1 MREYF
6 ESITDVCPFSLESF
20 DAGKLPVLKY
30 SKELVDLLYKEL
42 EHYDAFL
49 FECHTSMDR
58 DLLITTAHELQT
70 KYQEAKWFWSHPE
83 DGHKS
88 TMVPALVM
96 QNKKNLAKARK
107 TFKLLRNGKNM
118 A

>member
-30 SKELVDLLYKEL
+30 SKELVELLYKEL

-70 KYQEAKWFWSHPE
+70 KYPEAKWFWSHPE

>member
-20 DAGKLPVLKY
+20 DAGKLPILKF
-30 SKELVDLLYKEL
+30 SIELVELLYKEL
-42 EHYDAFL
+42 KHYDAIL
-49 FECHTSMDR
+49 FECSTSMDR
-58 DLLITTAHELQT
+58 DALQSTAHALQISHPDA
-70 KYQEAKWFWSHPE
+70 EWFWSHPI

-88 TMVPALVM
+88 TVVPALIM

-107 TFKLLRNGKNM
+107 TFKLLRNEN
-118 A
+118 